1 MWTTT
6 TQNRVW
12 LTTLIGVID
21 LDRVESIAVRAGS
34 TVNQYDVVAYITGSS
49 TYYPIVS
56 GFKTTDEALE
66 KIEEIMKSMVHTGEN
81 HE

>member
-56 GFKTTDEALE
+56 GFKTADEALE